1 MTSRTVSIPPAK
13 LAGCHEILLVNTV
26 TVSNMTMNAST
37 SSTTVP
43 DAGNREPLFE
53 LRNIEKTF
61 GGVHALKGV
70 NIHVMPGEVVG
81 LVGDNGAGKS
91 TLIKTMSGII
101 RPDKGECRFRGEVV
115 DVKSPHDAKALG
127 IQTVYQDL
135 ALCDN
140 LDAVQNLF
148 LGREQV
154 GSRWFGA
161 RIRRAQSQKQA
172 REVLKRLRLDS
183 ISLSR
188 PVGQMSGGQRQNIA
202 IARSILWT
210 PNVVL
215 FDEPT
220 AALSHTASA
229 QVGQL
234 IRQLADEGLG
244 VIVVSHDIHQFVVD
258 VTDRVVVLRLGAVV
272 AEFDSK
278 NVTGETI
285 VNAMVGGNEGV
296 NSAR

>member
-1 MTSRTVSIPPAK
+1 MTTSTDQEPAPPAGIG
-13 LAGCHEILLVNTV
+13 AGQEQ
-26 TVSNMTMNAST
+26 
-37 SSTTVP
+37 
-43 DAGNREPLFE
+43 GEPLFE
-53 LRNIEKTF
+53 LRGVDMSF

-70 NIHVMPGEVVG
+70 SLQVMPGEVVG

-101 RPDKGECRFRGEVV
+101 RPDRGEYLFRGKPV
-115 DVKSPHDAKALG
+115 DVKGPNDAKELG

-148 LGREQV
+148 LGREEC
-154 GSRWFGA
+154 GSRLFGA

-172 REVLKRLRLDS
+172 REVLTRLRLDS

-202 IARSILWT
+202 IARSILWKPT
-210 PNVVL
+210 VVL

-229 QVGQL
+229 QVGLL

-258 VTDRVVVLRLGAVV
+258 VTDRVVVLRLGHVV
-272 AEFDSK
+272 AEFESK
-278 NVTGETI
+278 SVTGETI

-296 NSAR
+296 NSSR